1 MSEPPPPLMLS
12 SSFLASFQYVSCA
25 RFYAQSTRPDIMVR
39 SWTLLWL
46 TFLFSA
52 AAAMLLALPQPP
64 NDHLPSTPH
73 PVVVS
78 CRWEMLLSPVNQPPP
93 HKIDKEAPRLSPT
106 PTTTHPCLW
115 RAHSSLL
122 CFFIHTQFFL
132 ASLRRLRSVDWRL
145 SMMVYCFIYAI
156 SAMSHVARSSHWLS
170 FFSSGLNFSKSTTN
184 KEKEKWKI
192 LPSTSLL
199 QWSHKE
205 GRWLINNSIIVWK
218 LRTKPSILLRSERTR

>member
-1 MSEPPPPLMLS
+1 MSEPPPSLMLS

-170 FFSSGLNFSKSTTN
+170 FFFFWSKFFQVDDKQREGKMENST
-184 KEKEKWKI
+184 
-192 LPSTSLL
+192 LHLLL

-218 LRTKPSILLRSERTR
+218 LRTEPSILLCSERTR